1 VEVQGRDSIYHMGQ
15 FEPDRTH
22 ERTHVRGR
30 HDLTLASR
38 VCALALMLPVAHLR
52 LGCDV
57 AMRERRLGD
66 VFGCAAGS
74 VGVRGGVA
82 GACGRALPLGVVRC
96 GVELVRRVKPISQ
109 WVAG

>member
-1 VEVQGRDSIYHMGQ
+1 MGQ

-74 VGVRGGVA
+74 VGVRGGV
-82 GACGRALPLGVVRC
+82 GVD
-96 GVELVRRVKPISQ
+96 VEKGELARVVEHCR
-109 WVAG
+109 WG